1 MDVVKGMLYSAND
14 LLWSYP
20 LVLLLILVGVYF
32 SIKTAFLQFRCF
44 KEMWRL
50 LKEYPRNGQGI
61 SSFQSFSLSLAS
73 RIGSS
78 NILGV
83 ALAISIGGPGAVF
96 WMWCVAFL
104 GMATSFAENTLG
116 QLYKVKDG
124 DLYRGGTAYYI
135 EKALGWHNYA
145 AVFALLL
152 ITSFGVLFT
161 LVQSNIIAQ
170 SFSMVYS
177 LDEEWVVAFLV
188 GIIGVIIVGGLRRIV
203 HVTEIL
209 VPFMLLI
216 YLGVT
221 GYIML
226 RNITLLPD
234 ILSLIVNNALGFRE
248 LLGGGMG
255 IALVQ
260 GTRRGIFSN
269 EAGTGSISSA
279 GASANVSHPV
289 KQGFIQSLG
298 VFVDTMVVSTCT
310 AFIILISG
318 LYGHGVPNGILL
330 TQASMA
336 IHIGSLAPYLV
347 SISLFLFS
355 FTSVI
360 SNYYYGESNLRF
372 LSDKHVALQG
382 YRVLFLAMIVIGPF
396 IEASFV
402 WESIDFMIGVMML
415 LNAIVLLRLS
425 PTVMILFKDYVL
437 QRKAGLDPVFYA
449 DDFPTITGT
458 ECWQNEI
465 PENIDEVDDP
475 YFKAMPQ

>member
-1 MDVVKGMLYSAND
+1 MEVIKHILYSANE

-20 LVLLLILVGVYF
+20 LVLLLILVGVF
-32 SIKTAFLQFRCF
+32 FTIKTACIQLRCF

-50 LKEYPRNGQGI
+50 LRERPHNGQGI
-61 SSFQSFSLSLAS
+61 SPFQSFSLSLAS

-104 GMATSFAENTLG
+104 GMATSFAENSLG

-124 DLYRGGTAYYI
+124 DLYRGGAAYYI
-135 EKALGWHNYA
+135 HKALGWRVYA
-145 AVFALLL
+145 ILFALLL
-152 ITSFGVLFT
+152 IVSFGTLFT
-161 LVQSNIIAQ
+161 LVQSNIIAE
-170 SFSMVYS
+170 SFSMVFS
-177 LDEEWVVAFLV
+177 LDEEWVVMFLV
-188 GIIGVIIVGGLRRIV
+188 LITGIIILGGVRRIV

-209 VPFMLLI
+209 VPLMLLI
-216 YLGVT
+216 YLGIS
-221 GYIML
+221 GYILL
-226 RNITLLPD
+226 RNINLLPD
-234 ILSLIVNNALGFRE
+234 ILSLIINNALGVKE
-248 LLGGGMG
+248 LLGGGIG

-269 EAGTGSISSA
+269 EAGTGSIASA
-279 GASANVSHPV
+279 GASANVSHPA
-289 KQGFIQSLG
+289 KQGFVQSLG
-298 VFVDTMVVSTCT
+298 VFVDTMVVSTMT

-318 LYGHGVPNGILL
+318 LYGQGVPNGILL

-347 SISLFLFS
+347 SISLFLFA

-360 SNYYYGESNLRF
+360 SNYYYGESNLVF
-372 LSDKHVALQG
+372 LSKKRGMLFG
-382 YRVLFLAMIVIGPF
+382 YRVLFLLMLMLGPF
-396 IEASFV
+396 IEASFI
-402 WESIDFMIGVMML
+402 WECIDLMIGLMML
-415 LNAIVLLRLS
+415 MNAIALLRLT

-437 QRKAGLDPVFYA
+437 QRKAGLDPVFYV

-458 ECWQNEI
+458 ECWQNEM
-465 PENIDEVDDP
+465 PENIDAVDDP